1 MKPKILGLIGYPLT
15 HSFSKQY
22 FTEKFKNEGVTD
34 YVYRNFELDD
44 VKRFSE
50 LLKTYPDIVGLNVTI
65 PYKEKI
71 LDFVD
76 ELSPEV
82 ATIGAANTLVIHPET
97 KKIIAYNTDTYGFKQ
112 SLLPF
117 LKPEHRKALILGTGG
132 AAKAVAYTLQQLNI
146 DAVMVSRQPKDVT
159 QLSYSDLNEKIV
171 KSHLL
176 VVNTT
181 PLGQFP
187 DIEKKPAFP
196 YNFITNRHLFYDLI
210 YNPTKT
216 SFLKKAE
223 NQGAN
228 ICNGLNMLQLQAE
241 KSWQIWQEQSAL

>member
-22 FTEKFKNEGVTD
+22 FTEKFEKEGITD
-34 YVYRNFELDD
+34 YVYRNFELNDI
-44 VKRFSE
+44 KHFPE
-50 LLKTYPDIVGLNVTI
+50 LLKKYPDIVGLNVTI

-82 ATIGAANTLVIHPET
+82 AAIGAANTLVIHPAT
-97 KKIIAYNTDTYGFKQ
+97 KKITAYNTDIYGFKQ
-112 SLLPF
+112 SLLPC
-117 LKPEHRKALILGTGG
+117 LKPDHRKALILGTGG
-132 AAKAVAYTLQQLNI
+132 AAKAVAYTLRQLNI
-146 DAVMVSRQPKDVT
+146 DAVMVSRYPKNAK
-159 QLSYSDLNEKIV
+159 QLAYSDLNEKIV

-210 YNPTKT
+210 YNPSKT
-216 SFLKKAE
+216 SFLYYAE
-223 NQGAN
+223 NKGAT
-228 ICNGLNMLQLQAE
+228 ICNGLIMLHLQAE
-241 KSWQIWQEQSAL
+241 RAWQIWTK

>member
-1 MKPKILGLIGYPLT
+1 MKPKILGLIGYPLI

-22 FTEKFKNEGVTD
+22 FAEKFEKEGITD

-44 VKRFSE
+44 IKRFPE
-50 LLKTYPDIVGLNVTI
+50 LLKMYPDIVGLNVTI

-76 ELSPEV
+76 KLSPEV
-82 ATIGAANTLVIHPET
+82 AAIGAANTLIIHPVT
-97 KKIIAYNTDTYGFKQ
+97 KKITAHNTDIYGFKQ

-146 DAVMVSRQPKDVT
+146 DAVMVSRQPKNAT
-159 QLSYSDLNEKIV
+159 QLSYTDLNEKNV

-187 DIEKKPAFP
+187 DIEKSPAFP
-196 YNFITNRHLFYDLI
+196 YDFITNRHLFYDLI
-210 YNPTKT
+210 YNPSKT
-216 SFLKKAE
+216 SFMRYAE
-223 NQGAN
+223 NKGA
-228 ICNGLNMLQLQAE
+228 IVCNGLNMLQLQANKAWE
-241 KSWQIWQEQSAL
+241 IWMKQSAL

>member
-22 FTEKFKNEGVTD
+22 FTEKFRKEGVTN
-34 YVYRNFELDD
+34 YVYRNFELSDIN
-44 VKRFSE
+44 FFPE
-50 LLKTYPDIVGLNVTI
+50 LLKTHPDIAGLNITI

-82 ATIGAANTLVIHPET
+82 AAIGATNTLVIHPVS
-97 KKIIAYNTDTYGFKQ
+97 KKITAYNTDIYGFKQ
-112 SLLPF
+112 SLLPC

-132 AAKAVAYTLQQLNI
+132 AAKAVAYTLRQLNI
-146 DAVMVSRQPKDVT
+146 DAVMVSRQPKNAT
-159 QLSYSDLNEKIV
+159 QLSYTDLNEKIV

-187 DIEKKPAFP
+187 EVEKRPAFP
-196 YNFITNRHLFYDLI
+196 YNFITGKHLFYDLI
-210 YNPTKT
+210 YNPAKT
-216 SFLKKAE
+216 TFLQIAE
-223 NQGAN
+223 NQGA
-228 ICNGLNMLQLQAE
+228 IVCNGLNMLQLQAE
-241 KSWQIWQEQSAL
+241 KAWRIWTKQSAL